1 MKNQIIAVVAS
12 LLLLAGCIPGEHNS
26 APNEGKNLEDTR
38 IYGNR
43 GGDPKQLDKTYPTDP
58 AVDERA
64 NKIKDKFYAGD
75 EEAEETTPMNEE
87 APAEETE
94 TEETEEVTEENGEE
108 TEEEATEDDA

>member
-43 GGDPKQLDKTYPTDP
+43 GGDPKQLDQTYPTDP

-64 NKIKDKFYAGD
+64 NKIKEKFYAGQ
-75 EEAEETTPMNEE
+75 EAEEAAPMNEE
-87 APAEETE
+87 APAEEME
-94 TEETEEVTEENGEE
+94 AEETEEATEESTEE

>member
-64 NKIKDKFYAGD
+64 NKIKEKFYAD
-75 EEAEETTPMNEE
+75 QDAEEAASMNEE
-87 APAEETE
+87 APAEEAAE
-94 TEETEEVTEENGEE
+94 AEETEEATEESTEE